1 MKSLRHMTALYL
13 PLLLAT
19 ACSQGTVNLT
29 QQPSMV
35 SAGVPQISATQISA
49 TQISATQISA
59 IQTSASLNI
68 SPLTIEPIALEPV
81 SQVVVDRQIQMR
93 KQANLTPEAKEATT
107 TTAAVATPELTS
119 EEIAQIKRLEASLL
133 AQIESEDQDHAEQN
147 PDFKTQSLQGG
158 EDVDIELFLYHPTY
172 GKRAKSW
179 GIDTAQEFLMAGKS
193 PTRRWLLRLKLE
205 GLFAPKNFKYQ
216 VLFWVEQ
223 ADLLRVSG
231 VSREAAWLLAANGIT
246 SVPDL
251 ARRTNNFEQI
261 ALLTSLKLMAFQ
273 NGFDQPSSS
282 DLKSWVNEAKTL
294 EPIIY

>member
-1 MKSLRHMTALYL
+1 MKFLPRLTALI
-13 PLLLAT
+13 PLLLT
-19 ACSQGTVNLT
+19 ACSHGTVNLT
-29 QQPSMV
+29 SFPSNNL
-35 SAGVPQISATQISA
+35 P
-49 TQISATQISA
+49 
-59 IQTSASLNI
+59 TSALTEPQTRAQSTSLPQMTEQIQQN
-68 SPLTIEPIALEPV
+68 SSLTKLQLEPIALEAI
-81 SQVVVDRQIQMR
+81 SHEVVVEQIELR
-93 KQANLTPEAKEATT
+93 KQSALPENSPQQA
-107 TTAAVATPELTS
+107 ELSQT
-119 EEIAQIKRLEASLL
+119 EINKIKQLEASLL
-133 AQIESEDQDHAEQN
+133 KQIRSEDQAHAEQN
-147 PDFKTQSLQGG
+147 PEFRTQSLQGG

-179 GIDTAQEFLMAGKS
+179 GIDTAKEFLMAGKS

-231 VSREAAWLLAANGIT
+231 IDREMAWLLAANGIT

-251 ARRTNNFEQI
+251 ARRTNSFEQI

-282 DLKSWVNEAKTL
+282 DLENWVNEAKTL